1 MRWPFRRNRPPG
13 RVPTP
18 RRHWARLP
26 VLGTTVALRPPLL
39 SPLHRPP
46 PVTGA
51 TPLVPDAAVTVL
63 LFPERRGGAHRGRMN
78 GLVRL
83 IEPLEEPPSG
93 EVGETVGPAVTAGE
107 TFEPE
112 PPPPV
117 RRRASPAPAPAPR
130 PVLTKVTE
138 ESVGEPTEPVQPFR
152 SITEVERL
160 FAEYEAN
167 DVAGLAALT
176 GFSSVTG
183 PPTTVPEPPRP
194 EVRRLRRP
202 TLGQTRRLARASSAG
217 EPGAPASE
225 KGTAS
230 VQNRGPAEPPMV
242 PGEVP
247 EPVVFEHEPP
257 ATQDPGFAVPVE
269 IAGDFAVPP
278 EVVSH
283 PDAGPAV
290 PESSG
295 WVEPVAGPVSDT
307 PVPVEAASVLAVPP
321 EVVSRPVAGPVIPER
336 PGRAEPV
343 AGSDSGIAVPI
354 ETTSVLATPTE
365 AASDV
370 APDPASSLPVETESP
385 KYGDTAKEASTSEF
399 VLPEPI
405 PQADMPHPAVT
416 TRKSLVHEEVSPHVY
431 RAAIASLTSPVP
443 LIEADH
449 PERSTLQVPETIADS
464 FRAQFG
470 VDVADV
476 PVRRGKTVSA
486 QAAAISARAFTTGG
500 EVFLPDEAGAL
511 DTVNARGL
519 LVHELTHVA
528 QQRMLG
534 AAMPPEVSADGAE
547 LERRALEAERW
558 ARGENTAP
566 EALVHRQV
574 AAGAPQAAP
583 PEVVRAEEKAPD
595 GVAPVQ
601 AEPEQGLSWS
611 IDDTFPDRAVAPEP
625 AAPERSDADLLTRLD
640 RMDAAITRLD
650 ERDREVPARENPD
663 LLADRLYHRLRHRL
677 RGELLVDRE
686 RRGTLADRW

>member
-1 MRWPFRRNRPPG
+1 MRWPFRRKSPPG

-51 TPLVPDAAVTVL
+51 TSLVPDAAVTVL
-63 LFPERRGGAHRGRMN
+63 LFAEPRGGAHRGRMN

-83 IEPLEEPPSG
+83 IEPLEERPSG
-93 EVGETVGPAVTAGE
+93 QAGE

-112 PPPPV
+112 QPSPV
-117 RRRASPAPAPAPR
+117 RRRASLAPAPAPR

-138 ESVGEPTEPVQPFR
+138 ESVGEPSEPAQPFR
-152 SITEVERL
+152 SVTEVERL

-176 GFSSVTG
+176 GFSSVAG
-183 PPTTVPEPPRP
+183 PPTTVPEPPQP

-225 KGTAS
+225 EGTAS
-230 VQNRGPAEPPMV
+230 VQDRGPAEPP
-242 PGEVP
+242 
-247 EPVVFEHEPP
+247 VVSGGASESDAVVVEHKPP
-257 ATQDPGFAVPVE
+257 AAQ
-269 IAGDFAVPP
+269 
-278 EVVSH
+278 
-283 PDAGPAV
+283 
-290 PESSG
+290 
-295 WVEPVAGPVSDT
+295 
-307 PVPVEAASVLAVPP
+307 
-321 EVVSRPVAGPVIPER
+321 
-336 PGRAEPV
+336 
-343 AGSDSGIAVPI
+343 DSGIAVPI
-354 ETTSVLATPTE
+354 ETASVFATPTE

-385 KYGDTAKEASTSEF
+385 EYGDTAKEANTSEI

-405 PQADMPHPAVT
+405 LQDDMPHPAGVT
-416 TRKSLVHEEVSPHVY
+416 PKAFVHTEVSPHVY
-431 RAAIASLTSPVP
+431 RAAIAPPTSPPP

-449 PERSTLQVPETIADS
+449 PERSILQVPETIADS

-476 PVRRGKTVSA
+476 PVRRGKAVSA

-566 EALVHRQV
+566 NALVHRQV

-595 GVAPVQ
+595 DVAPVQ

-650 ERDREVPARENPD
+650 ERDREVLSRENPD